1 MPLANIHK
9 TYDALN
15 KPENHI
21 ETIMPTVPYITDE
34 DIDNQKVPADL
45 VAAIRARRAG
55 GKLLNLDRMLLY
67 SPPIARGWNTYMGSI
82 RRELKV
88 SPILRELAICA
99 IAKLNRADYEL
110 LQHAP
115 EFLAAGGSPSQ
126 LDALNPIDSAHLNT
140 AAFDRAE
147 IATLKLSREMSLNI
161 EVSAA
166 TLEEIRA
173 LLPDEQVVE
182 IVGTIA
188 AYNMVSRFL
197 VALGVG
203 PE

>member
-1 MPLANIHK
+1 
-9 TYDALN
+9 
-15 KPENHI
+15 
-21 ETIMPTVPYITDE
+21 MPTVPYITDE
-34 DIDNQKVPADL
+34 DIDHQKVPADL

-55 GKLLNLDRMLLY
+55 GKLLNLDRMLLN
-67 SPPIARGWNTYMGSI
+67 SPPIARGWNTFMGSI
-82 RRELKV
+82 RRDLKV

-99 IAKLNRADYEL
+99 IARLNRADYEL

-115 EFLAAGGSPSQ
+115 EFLAAGGSQSQ
-126 LDALNPIDSAHLNT
+126 LDALDAIDAAHLNT
-140 AAFDRAE
+140 TVFDRAE
-147 IATLKLSREMSLNI
+147 IATLRLAREMSLNI

-166 TLEEIRA
+166 TLDEIRA
-173 LLPDEQVVE
+173 LLPNEQVVE

-197 VALGVG
+197 VALGIG

>member
-1 MPLANIHK
+1 
-9 TYDALN
+9 
-15 KPENHI
+15 
-21 ETIMPTVPYITDE
+21 MPTVPYVTDQ

-55 GKLLNLDRMLLY
+55 GKLLNLDRMLLH

-82 RRELKV
+82 RRDLQV
-88 SPILRELAICA
+88 PPLLRELAICA
-99 IAKLNRADYEL
+99 IARLNRADYEL

-115 EFLAAGGSPSQ
+115 EFLAAGGTQSQ
-126 LDALNPIDSAHLNT
+126 LDALDAIESAHRN
-140 AAFDRAE
+140 AAVFNRAE
-147 IATLKLSREMSLNI
+147 LATLTLTREMSLNI
-161 EVSAA
+161 EVSTA

-173 LLPDEQVVE
+173 LLPNQQVVE
-182 IVGTIA
+182 IIGTIA

-197 VALGVG
+197 VALGIG

>member
-1 MPLANIHK
+1 MFPIPDQDTLMP
-9 TYDALN
+9 TVPY
-15 KPENHI
+15 
-21 ETIMPTVPYITDE
+21 PTVPYITDQ
-34 DIDNQKVPADL
+34 DIDGQKVPADL

-55 GKLLNLDRMLLY
+55 GKLLNLDRMLLH

-82 RRELKV
+82 RRDLKV

-99 IAKLNRADYEL
+99 IARLNRADYEL

-115 EFLAAGGSPSQ
+115 EFLAAGGRQSQ
-126 LDALNPIDSAHLNT
+126 LDALDAIDSAHLNS
-140 AAFDRAE
+140 AVFDRAE
-147 IATLKLSREMSLNI
+147 LATLKLAREMSLNI

-166 TLEEIRA
+166 TLDEIRA
-173 LLPDEQVVE
+173 LLPNEQVVE

-197 VALGVG
+197 VALGIG

>member
-1 MPLANIHK
+1 
-9 TYDALN
+9 
-15 KPENHI
+15 
-21 ETIMPTVPYITDE
+21 MPTVPYITDQ

-55 GKLLNLDRMLLY
+55 GKLLNLDRMLLH
-67 SPPIARGWNTYMGSI
+67 SPPIARGWNIYMGSI
-82 RRELKV
+82 RRDLKPA
-88 SPILRELAICA
+88 PILRELAICA
-99 IAKLNRADYEL
+99 IARLNRANYEW

-115 EFLAAGGSPSQ
+115 ELLAAGGRQAQ
-126 LDALNPIDSAHLNT
+126 LDALDTIDSAHLNT
-140 AAFDRAE
+140 AVFNRAE
-147 IATLKLSREMSLNI
+147 IATLRLAREMSLNI
-161 EVSAA
+161 DVSEA
-166 TLEEIRA
+166 TMAEICA

-182 IVGTIA
+182 MVGTIA